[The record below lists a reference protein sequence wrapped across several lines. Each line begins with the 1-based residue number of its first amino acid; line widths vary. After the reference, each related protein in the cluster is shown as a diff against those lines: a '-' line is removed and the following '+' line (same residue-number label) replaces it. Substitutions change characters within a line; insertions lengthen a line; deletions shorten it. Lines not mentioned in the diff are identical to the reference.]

1 MVLFFFQPSI
11 INKSNKAIS
20 ELFNLAS
27 KVAFL
32 HDDRRKLI
40 AGIKAGKA
48 RLELNEARKRGE
60 IPYDDDLVD
69 YDGLGALFENYVVE
83 TIDDKGQEGNKEKVQ
98 QNGMTVDE
106 FLSTFKGNMQRID
119 PSELPQ
125 NQPSKLEVLESS
137 ENYGMSYY
145 GAFSSI
151 ADLTQAT
158 MSLLEPYYSPQ
169 HRHREENEA
178 EVSSFVVYRALEGYV
193 DTKELVYAL
202 HCTSS
207 IERLMRAY
215 ELMVDHKIQLK
226 KIAERISEELRQCG
240 EECSDLW

>member
-1 MVLFFFQPSI
+1 MLDIILFTSLWFPNI
-11 INKSNKAIS
+11 KAIS

-69 YDGLGALFENYVVE
+69 YDGLGTLFEDYIVE
-83 TIDDKGQEGNKEKVQ
+83 RNEEYQGKEEEQVR
-98 QNGMTVDE
+98 QNEMTVDE

-119 PSELPQ
+119 PSDLPQ
-125 NQPSKLEVLESS
+125 NQPSKLELLESS

-145 GAFSSI
+145 GAISSI
-151 ADLTQAT
+151 EDLTQAT
-158 MSLLEPYYSPQ
+158 ISLLEPYYSPQ

-178 EVSSFVVYRALEGYV
+178 EVSSFVVYRALEEYV
-193 DTKELVYAL
+193 DTNELVHAL

-207 IERLMRAY
+207 IERLTRAY

-226 KIAERISEELRQCG
+226 KIAERVSEELRRCG
-240 EECSDLW
+240 EECTDLW